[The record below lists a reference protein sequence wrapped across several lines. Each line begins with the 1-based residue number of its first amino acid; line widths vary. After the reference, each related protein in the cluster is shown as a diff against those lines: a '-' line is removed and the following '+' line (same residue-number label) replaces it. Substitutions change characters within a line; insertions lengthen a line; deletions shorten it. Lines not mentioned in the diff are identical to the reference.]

1 VILFGPFDQDLTVPG
16 EEGRTYSGARVSD
29 ESPARLRP
37 GSGRRRRSGRFWTTA
52 MTRRCS
58 ARREELDGDDNQLD
72 CFQKKEMR
80 SAGDVQG
87 GRSFG
92 FDEEELDLL
101 RDKSNEGRQRGHRG

>member
-1 VILFGPFDQDLTVPG
+1 
-16 EEGRTYSGARVSD
+16 
-29 ESPARLRP
+29 
-37 GSGRRRRSGRFWTTA
+37 

-58 ARREELDGDDNQLD
+58 ARREELDGDDDQLD

-92 FDEEELDLL
+92 ITMSASKCCEL
-101 RDKSNEGRQRGHRG
+101 KPTEGIRGCAQSRE

>member
-1 VILFGPFDQDLTVPG
+1 
-16 EEGRTYSGARVSD
+16 
-29 ESPARLRP
+29 
-37 GSGRRRRSGRFWTTA
+37 

-58 ARREELDGDDNQLD
+58 ARREELDGDDDQLD

-92 FDEEELDLL
+92 FVMSASNCCELKPTEGIRGCAGEREEV
-101 RDKSNEGRQRGHRG
+101 

>member
-1 VILFGPFDQDLTVPG
+1 
-16 EEGRTYSGARVSD
+16 
-29 ESPARLRP
+29 
-37 GSGRRRRSGRFWTTA
+37 

-58 ARREELDGDDNQLD
+58 ARREELDGDDDQLD

-92 FDEEELDLL
+92 LMKRSSICCEISQTKDV
-101 RDKSNEGRQRGHRG
+101 RGVTGARGRE